1 MKKYLVMALCLVLVA
16 AVSVVGTVAYLTA
29 SDSKTNVF
37 TVGNVDIEIL
47 EYQRVVND
55 DGSWSASTT
64 ADKYG
69 YYPDLMEPFVN
80 DKPLMPAVYQDGKE
94 KWDDRNGSENPS
106 GAGSHQ
112 QSWGQINAPGACQI
126 MDDSVKN
133 VQDKFVF
140 VKNTGNNDAF
150 VRVWLAFEAGSFTAA
165 EMEDVKLHTVCDGDH
180 WSWSGFSEDM
190 SAQINGVKYYFVTMD
205 YLGASNSDGTLAP
218 NAISYPGLLQVFLDP
233 SITSDE
239 AAAFGDSYDVLVYA
253 QAVQAAGFTSSA
265 QAFEKAFGT
274 ISAAN
279 NPWA

>member
-37 TVGNVDIEIL
+37 TVGNVDIELL
-47 EYQRVVND
+47 EYQRVVNA
-55 DGSWSASTT
+55 DGSWSASDT

-69 YYPDLMEPFVN
+69 YYPDLMEPFAN
-80 DKPLMPAVYQDGKE
+80 DKPLMPAVYQDGAV
-94 KWDDRNGSENPS
+94 KWDDRNGSQNPS

-112 QSWGQINAPGACQI
+112 QSWGQISAPGACQL

-150 VRVWLAFEAGSFTAA
+150 VRIWLAFEAGSFTAA
-165 EMEDVKLHTVCDGDH
+165 EMDDVKLHTAYDGDH

-190 SAQINGVKYYFVTMD
+190 SADINGVKYYFVTMD
-205 YLGASNSDGTLAP
+205 YVGAANSNGTLAP
-218 NAISYPGLLQVFLDP
+218 DAISYPGLLQVFLDP
-233 SITSDE
+233 SVTSDE
-239 AAAFGDSYDVLVYA
+239 ANAFDGSYDVLVYA
-253 QAVQAAGFTSSA
+253 QAVQAAGFTSPA
-265 QAFEKAFGT
+265 QAFEKAFGA
-274 ISAAN
+274 ISADN